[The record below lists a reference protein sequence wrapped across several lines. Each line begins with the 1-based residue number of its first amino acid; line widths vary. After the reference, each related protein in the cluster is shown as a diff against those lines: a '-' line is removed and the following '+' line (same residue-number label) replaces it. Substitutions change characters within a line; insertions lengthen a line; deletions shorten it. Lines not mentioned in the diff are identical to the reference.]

1 MSDDSIRP
9 DEQQV
14 RETLSRLRREQER
27 LVDDLLH
34 SEHRFRRLARSVWR
48 VQEDER
54 RRLARELHDGL
65 GQNLAAL
72 RHRLDALGASLPSA
86 AEPALAEALSLC
98 ERSIEETRSLSRL
111 LRPQILDDLGLEAA
125 LRWLVRSCTEHA
137 SFEADVSLDIPTGS
151 VDAESAILVY
161 RIAQEALNNIGR
173 HAQARHIAL
182 RVGVRNRQL
191 RLTLVDDGVGCD
203 MDAVEER
210 VRQGHST
217 GLASMRERVRL
228 FGGRVAWISAPGEG
242 MQVRVT
248 LPLEDDES

>member
-1 MSDDSIRP
+1 MSDDPHSE
-9 DEQQV
+9 EQPV
-14 RETLSRLRREQER
+14 RTTLLRLRREQER
-27 LVDDLLH
+27 LVDELLH

-54 RRLARELHDGL
+54 RRLARDLHDGL

-72 RHRLDALGASLPSA
+72 RHRLDALGTA
-86 AEPALAEALSLC
+86 ALAAPASALLDEALALC
-98 ERSIEETRSLSRL
+98 DRTIEETRSLSRL

-125 LRWLVRSCTEHA
+125 LRWLVRTCSEHA
-137 SFEADVSLDIPTGS
+137 SYEADLSLDIPPDS
-151 VDAESAILVY
+151 VDADTSILVY

-173 HAQARHIAL
+173 HAQARQVVL
-182 RVGVRNRQL
+182 RVGVRDGQI

-203 MDAVEER
+203 MDAVNER
-210 VRQGHST
+210 VRQGTST

-228 FGGRVAWISAPGEG
+228 FGGSVSWISAPGEG

-248 LPLEDDES
+248 LPLEEDTP